1 MNGNSILQQAR
12 LGTFLGSLALVIAA
26 FSPSVYAQQAD
37 SVSNKQS
44 TVTAEKQLAQNEPS
58 MGSPGEEEAELP
70 VSTSNWQAFED
81 RMPIGFPNLY
91 VTGEVRLPNPGY
103 DAMLVRP
110 LEQDYTDDSLTL
122 VLVVNEPS
130 RRFPIQPA
138 VIDEET
144 VRYEDEFYLG
154 DYENVII
161 RAEDGSV
168 LETIDIQVVQ

>member
-1 MNGNSILQQAR
+1 MNYNSILQRAK
-12 LGTFLGSLALVIAA
+12 LGTFLGFLALIVSA
-26 FSPSVYAQQAD
+26 FQPSVYAKQAD
-37 SVSNKQS
+37 SLSNQQNA
-44 TVTAEKQLAQNEPS
+44 VTADKQLAQNDPS
-58 MGSPGEEEAELP
+58 MGSPSEEEAELP

-91 VTGEVRLPNPGY
+91 VTGQVSLPNPGY
-103 DAMLVRP
+103 DAVLVRP
-110 LEQDYTDDSLTL
+110 LEQDYTNDSLTL
-122 VLVVNEPS
+122 VLVVEEPS
-130 RRFPIQPA
+130 SRFPIQPT

-161 RAEDGSV
+161 RGEDGSV